1 MQKLIRIAALFFL
14 QAAFISCAT
23 LSLPSQN
30 PKEYETAQYI
40 PENPDWQN
48 ASENGEICF
57 FSFENPTLPLRY
69 TVAKIDLRAKNLQ
82 LVAYPNSET
91 QISTKDFSF
100 DGITIKDFQRQSG
113 AFIAINTT
121 QYAKANPFFSRK
133 RKIIGLQKS
142 EGTLFSPPISR
153 YAALSLCYT
162 QDNELKAKCISYQDE
177 KSADADF
184 AIGGFFMI
192 LSDGE
197 LFDSSGKNFSYT
209 SRNSRTAAG
218 VSSDGHTLF
227 LLAVQGERRK
237 KSAGLTYPECAKLLL
252 ALGANSAIEFDGGGS
267 TGMIIAKKD
276 AIKPQSKRKN
286 ACYIGFL
293 FTTNNIFN

>member
-1 MQKLIRIAALFFL
+1 MQKLICIAALFFI

-23 LSLPSQN
+23 LSHSSQN
-30 PKEYETAQYI
+30 PTEYERAEYI
-40 PENPDWQN
+40 PENPVWQN

-57 FSFENPTLPLRY
+57 FSFENAALPLCY
-69 TVAKIDLRAKNLQ
+69 IVAKIDLSAKNLR

-91 QISTKDFSF
+91 QISEKDFSF
-100 DGITIKDFQRQSG
+100 DGITIKDFQKQSD

-121 QYAKANPFFSRK
+121 QYAKTKPFFSRK

-153 YAALSLCYT
+153 YAALSFCYT
-162 QDNELKAKCISYQDE
+162 QDKELRAKCIGYQDE
-177 KSADADF
+177 KDAESDF

-192 LSDGE
+192 LSEGE

-218 VSSDGHTLF
+218 VSSDGQTLF
-227 LLAVQGERRK
+227 LLAVQGEKRK
-237 KSAGLTYPECAKLLL
+237 KSTGLTYPECAKLLS
-252 ALGANSAIEFDGGGS
+252 AIGANSAIEFDGGGS
-267 TGMIIAKKD
+267 TGMIIAKRD

-293 FTTNNIFN
+293 FTTNNNFN